1 MLATKKPGMA
11 IWREKLFARMSR
23 NAQRAAS
30 YFNIPSERVVEIG
43 AQIEL

>member
-1 MLATKKPGMA
+1 MA

-30 YFNIPSERVVEIG
+30 YFKIPSERVVEIG
-43 AQIEL
+43 TQIEL